1 MFKTIEGVYRQG
13 RIELVESPGD
23 MPDQT
28 RVVVTFLEPPTIS
41 LSHRGIDEAQAADLR
56 SRLESF
62 AEEWDSP
69 EMKIYDHYDLAKN
82 GLQTR

>member
-13 RIELVESPGD
+13 KIELVESPGD
-23 MPDQT
+23 MPDPT
-28 RVVVTFLEPPTIS
+28 RVVVTFLDSPGIS
-41 LSHRGIDEAQAADLR
+41 LRDRGINEAQAAELR

-69 EMKIYDHYDLAKN
+69 EMRIYDHYDVAKS
-82 GLQTR
+82 GLPSR